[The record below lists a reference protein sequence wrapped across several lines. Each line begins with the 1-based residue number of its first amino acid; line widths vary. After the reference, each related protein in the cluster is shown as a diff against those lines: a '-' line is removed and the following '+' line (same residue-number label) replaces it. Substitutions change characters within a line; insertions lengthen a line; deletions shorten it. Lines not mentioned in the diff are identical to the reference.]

1 VLFTCKVLGDKENSS
16 GMANQENVADLVS
29 LPQILVNITEIE
41 HLKSNI
47 DDVFLLSNGIVVC
60 CE

>member
-1 VLFTCKVLGDKENSS
+1 
-16 GMANQENVADLVS
+16 MAYEENVVNLIS
-29 LPQILVNITEIE
+29 LPQILGNITEIE

-60 CE
+60 CEYPNGAEL

>member
-1 VLFTCKVLGDKENSS
+1 
-16 GMANQENVADLVS
+16 MADQENVADLIS
-29 LPQILVNITEIE
+29 LPEILGNITEIE

>member
-1 VLFTCKVLGDKENSS
+1 MEY
-16 GMANQENVADLVS
+16 QENVDGLIS
-29 LPQILVNITEIE
+29 PPQKLGNITEIE

>member
-1 VLFTCKVLGDKENSS
+1 
-16 GMANQENVADLVS
+16 MAYQENVTDSVS
-29 LPQILVNITEIE
+29 QSQILANIKQTE
-41 HLKSNI
+41 HLNSNI

>member
-1 VLFTCKVLGDKENSS
+1 MAYKEN
-16 GMANQENVADLVS
+16 DTYLIS
-29 LPQILVNITEIE
+29 LPQILGNITELKY
-41 HLKSNI
+41 LKSNI

>member
-1 VLFTCKVLGDKENSS
+1 
-16 GMANQENVADLVS
+16 MADQENAADLIS
-29 LPQILVNITEIE
+29 LPKILGNISEIE

-60 CE
+60 CK